1 MTSRVRARR
10 TKPKPN
16 QPDGWETPAPQS
28 FEDVLY
34 RILRESFG
42 RSDAAARAVA
52 RLEYQLALQQI
63 ADQPV
68 ESVEERVEDA
78 ISDLGKPSPA
88 TSPAAA
94 APAAAAMVRGSGQ
107 VFDDREF
114 VETFERLSFLRLV
127 LDLLNVLDLQAL
139 QPELIQALIDDRFRA
154 RTVPGR
160 AAPETSTVAGSDM
173 AVLLHNLQRAAER
186 RARTESRTTKTP
198 KVRTSVK

>member
-88 TSPAAA
+88 T

-186 RARTESRTTKTP
+186 RARTESRATKTP